1 MCKENRCSVNN
12 IKITARINTSSSP
25 SALTI
30 TKISNNKLMMLSP
43 FFFLLL
49 SVLAVVAVVTTTEA
63 VVIMIRIV
71 MKSNERYI

>member
-1 MCKENRCSVNN
+1 MCKEKTCSVNN
-12 IKITARINTSSSP
+12 IKITTRINTPSSP
-25 SALTI
+25 TALTLRTI
-30 TKISNNKLMMLSP
+30 INNKLMTLSP
-43 FFFLLL
+43 FFFLL